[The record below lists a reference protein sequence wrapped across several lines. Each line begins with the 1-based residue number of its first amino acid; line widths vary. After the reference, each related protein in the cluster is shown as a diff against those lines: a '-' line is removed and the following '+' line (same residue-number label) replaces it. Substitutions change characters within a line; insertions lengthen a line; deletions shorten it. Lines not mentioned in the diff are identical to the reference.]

1 MNRLKLLFPIC
12 ALGFL
17 FFACEAEPVE
27 EALEANFGVSLS
39 ELEATENFANSDTDQ
54 RATDDDDDYVDVD
67 G

>member
-27 EALEANFGVSLS
+27 EAVNGHSLGPPGADPQ
-39 ELEATENFANSDTDQ
+39 EL
-54 RATDDDDDYVDVD
+54 VDHKT
-67 G
+67 